1 MAGIGLK
8 YFKYAKLNDD
18 GKTYG
23 TVKMLAGAIECKVSL
38 DLSEAVLY
46 ADDVIKEQVSVFK
59 SGTLTA
65 GIDEDDDAIFA
76 ELLGKTVDEET
87 DVVTSNVSDEAIYV
101 GFGHIVPK
109 LVNGKRKYKVEFFPK
124 MKFKPF
130 IADAKTKGDNLEFTT
145 PSVEATI
152 FENEDGDWE
161 KHKVYDTESE
171 ANTALDG
178 FFVQSQ
184 EGGHK
189 KLVARK
195 EV

>member
-1 MAGIGLK
+1 M
-8 YFKYAKLNDD
+8 NDD

-23 TVKMLAGAIECKVSL
+23 PVKTLSGAIECKVTL
-38 DLSEAVLY
+38 DLAEATLY
-46 ADDVIKEQVSVFK
+46 CDDALKEQVSMFK

-87 DVVTSNVSDEAIYV
+87 GVVTSNVSDEAIYV